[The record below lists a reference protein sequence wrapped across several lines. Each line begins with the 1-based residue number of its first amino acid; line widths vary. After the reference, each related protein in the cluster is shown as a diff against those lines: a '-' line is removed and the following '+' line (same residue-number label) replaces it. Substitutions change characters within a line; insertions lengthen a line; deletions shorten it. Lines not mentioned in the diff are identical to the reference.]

1 MTGPRGRRAARPFE
15 SLADCAGR
23 HRIDETDLS
32 ASTSREAGMRHA
44 VTSTKEAA
52 THMRMGILVG
62 GGPAPGING
71 VISAATIEAIN
82 RGFEVAG
89 IYDGFQWLMKGDTS
103 HVSPL
108 GIRDVSR
115 IHFSGG
121 SILRTSRAN
130 PTRDP
135 KALETVV
142 KSLTDLGITHLVTIG
157 GDDTAFSSRRVLETS
172 EGRIRVAHVPK
183 TIDNDLP
190 LDGGYSTF
198 GFQTA
203 RHVGTRTV
211 EAIMTDAQTTSRWYF
226 LVAMGRNA
234 GHLALGIGVSAG
246 ATLSLIPEEFSQ
258 RPVSFD
264 HLCAIIEGSII
275 KRLAMGRSDG
285 CCILA
290 EGLAEI
296 LDPASLP
303 EIEGAERDEHG
314 HLRLAEI
321 RLGELVKERVRAR
334 LKARGIALTIVD
346 KDIGYELRCAAPIPF
361 DQEYTRELGYGVVKF
376 LAGGG
381 SGAMIT
387 RQGDR
392 LVPVAFSDIMDPTTG
407 RTRIRYVDTRAE
419 VFEVARH
426 YMIRLGPADLETPA
440 TLESLAE
447 AARMTPEDFRKEF
460 ESVAR
465 DAQAVTV

>member
-1 MTGPRGRRAARPFE
+1 
-15 SLADCAGR
+15 
-23 HRIDETDLS
+23 
-32 ASTSREAGMRHA
+32 
-44 VTSTKEAA
+44 
-52 THMRMGILVG
+52 MRMGILVG

-71 VISAATIEAIN
+71 VIGAATIEAIN

-89 IYDGFQWLMKGDTS
+89 IYDGFQWLMQGDPS
-103 HVSPL
+103 RVSPL
-108 GIRDVSR
+108 GISDVSR
-115 IHFSGG
+115 IHFQGG

-135 KALETVV
+135 KNLERVV
-142 KSLTDLGITHLVTIG
+142 STLVSLGITHLVTIG
-157 GDDTAFSSRRVLETS
+157 GDDTAFSARRVLESS
-172 EGRIRVAHVPK
+172 EGRVRVAHVPK

-190 LDGGYSTF
+190 LEGGYSTF

-203 RHVGTRTV
+203 RHVGTEIV
-211 EAIMTDAQTTSRWYF
+211 QSIMTDAQTTSRWYF

-234 GHLALGIGVSAG
+234 GHLALGIGVAAG
-246 ATLSLIPEEFSQ
+246 ATLSLIPEEFSE

-264 HLCAIIEGSII
+264 RLCDIIEGSVI
-275 KRLAMGRSDG
+275 KRLAAGRAYG

-314 HLRLAEI
+314 HIRLAEI

-334 LKARGIALTIVD
+334 LKQRGIGLTIVD

-392 LVPVAFSDIMDPTTG
+392 LVPVPFASIMDPVTG

-426 YMIRLGPADLETPA
+426 YMIRLGPSDFASASSLEALAQAANTTPDA
-440 TLESLAE
+440 FRRDFAGLAQE
-447 AARMTPEDFRKEF
+447 AAG
-460 ESVAR
+460 VG
-465 DAQAVTV
+465 V